1 MVCVQ
6 TVTIIT
12 TSPSFYPTLHNLL
25 DILYHI
31 NGSPKSSD
39 RKEFHTLTM
48 AWFKSTLNMG
58 LKNLYEIRHTYRH
71 TRWWHTIPT
80 FVGRYRVHIQIAL
93 PYSKGHWIGQKQ
105 AHTNLDNVE
114 YLKNHLAPEPEQN
127 HKDIYQEDMDFST
140 YILEGLPK
148 NDKTCVSQN
157 PFMGGFSSFG
167 ILLYIYSS
175 AQKSKKLP

>member
-1 MVCVQ
+1 MICVQ

-31 NGSPKSSD
+31 NGSPKSEHSD
-39 RKEFHTLTM
+39 QKEFHTLTM

-58 LKNLYEIRHTYRH
+58 LIKIWMRSVTPIDIS
-71 TRWWHTIPT
+71 TRWWHTIPP
-80 FVGRYRVHIQIAL
+80 FVGRYRVHNQIAL
-93 PYSKGHWIGQKQ
+93 PYSKGYWIGQKQ

-157 PFMGGFSSFG
+157 PWMGGFWSLG
-167 ILLYIYSS
+167 I
-175 AQKSKKLP
+175 

>member
-1 MVCVQ
+1 M
-6 TVTIIT
+6 
-12 TSPSFYPTLHNLL
+12 HN
-25 DILYHI
+25 
-31 NGSPKSSD
+31 
-39 RKEFHTLTM
+39 
-48 AWFKSTLNMG
+48 
-58 LKNLYEIRHTYRH
+58 
-71 TRWWHTIPT
+71 
-80 FVGRYRVHIQIAL
+80 QIAL
-93 PYSKGHWIGQKQ
+93 PYSKGYWIGQKQ

-167 ILLYIYSS
+167 I
-175 AQKSKKLP
+175 KKITMDNFFSLDA

>member
-1 MVCVQ
+1 M
-6 TVTIIT
+6 
-12 TSPSFYPTLHNLL
+12 HN
-25 DILYHI
+25 
-31 NGSPKSSD
+31 
-39 RKEFHTLTM
+39 
-48 AWFKSTLNMG
+48 
-58 LKNLYEIRHTYRH
+58 
-71 TRWWHTIPT
+71 
-80 FVGRYRVHIQIAL
+80 QIAL
-93 PYSKGHWIGQKQ
+93 PYSKGYWIGQKQ

-140 YILEGLPK
+140 HVLEALPK

-175 AQKSKKLP
+175 AQKITIGNFFSLDACSRPMWN